1 MTRESGTSSKPS
13 YYEFFAG
20 GGMARAGLGAGW
32 TCLFANDFDAKKAES
47 YRRNW
52 GGEELF
58 VGDVAKVTTAQLPGR
73 ADLVWASFPCQDLSL
88 AGAGAG
94 LEGKRSGTF
103 WSFWSLMKALRAEG
117 RAPATIVLENVC
129 GALTSHGG
137 KDFESICKALAG
149 EGYRFGALVIDAAL
163 FLPQSRPRLFIVA
176 VREDVAVSS
185 ALAARHCEEAK
196 PTKQSSNPGAALDCF
211 ASLAMTGE
219 PPFFTRTLIAAFERL
234 PLALQAKW
242 LWWRL
247 PEPLTRNA
255 TLSQIVEDAPPDVA
269 WRSEEETRRLIDM
282 MSDAN
287 LAKVEEARRAG
298 RRMVG
303 TLYRRTRYEK
313 GVKIQRAE
321 ARFDDLA
328 GCLRT
333 PAGGSSR
340 QFVLVV
346 EKGLVRS
353 RLMSARETARLMGL
367 PDDYVLPQKYNE
379 AYHLTGDGVV
389 APVVRHIAA
398 HLIEPLLNA
407 GVLREAA

>member
-1 MTRESGTSSKPS
+1 MSNGRPA

-20 GGMARAGLGAGW
+20 GGMARAGLGPGW
-32 TCLFANDFDAKKAES
+32 TCLFANDVDAKKAES
-47 YRRNW
+47 YRLNW
-52 GGEELF
+52 GGDALH
-58 VGDVAKVTTAQLPGR
+58 VGDVKEITTAQLPGR

-94 LEGKRSGTF
+94 LKGARSGTF
-103 WSFWSLMKALRAEG
+103 WPFWALMTALCREG

-137 KDFESICKALAG
+137 KDFESICAALAA
-149 EGYRFGALVIDAAL
+149 EGYRFGALVVDAAL

-176 VREDVAVSS
+176 VREDVALPANLIGKVADGAFFSG
-185 ALAARHCEEAK
+185 ALQTA
-196 PTKQSSNPGAALDCF
+196 F
-211 ASLAMTGE
+211 A
-219 PPFFTRTLIAAFERL
+219 RL
-234 PLALQAKW
+234 PAELKAHW

-247 PEPLTRNA
+247 PEPLARNT
-255 TLSQIVEDAPPDVA
+255 TLAEIIDDAPSDVEWHGA
-269 WRSEEETRRLIDM
+269 AETEALIAK
-282 MSDAN
+282 MSDVN
-287 LAKVEEARRAG
+287 LAKVAQAKRAG
-298 RRMVG
+298 RKMVG
-303 TLYRRTRYEK
+303 TLYRRTRDVNGEK
-313 GVKIQRAE
+313 VQRAE
-321 ARFDDLA
+321 ARFDGVA

-346 EKGLVRS
+346 EKGRVRS

-367 PDDYVLPQKYNE
+367 PEDYRLPAAYSA

-398 HLIEPLLNA
+398 CLVEPLLRGGA
-407 GVLREAA
+407 VQEAA

>member
-1 MTRESGTSSKPS
+1 MSGKPAF
-13 YYEFFAG
+13 YEFFAG
-20 GGMARAGLGAGW
+20 GGMARAGLGPGW

-47 YRRNW
+47 YRLNW
-52 GGEELF
+52 GGDELH
-58 VGDVAKVTTAQLPGR
+58 VGDVAKITTAQLPGR

-94 LEGKRSGTF
+94 LKGERSGTF
-103 WSFWSLMKALRAEG
+103 WPFWSLMKALRAEG

-137 KDFESICKALAG
+137 KDFTSICEALAG

-176 VREDVAVSS
+176 VREDVAVPG
-185 ALAARHCEEAK
+185 ALATPARHCEEAK
-196 PTKQSSNPGAALDCF
+196 PTKQSSSRDEGPATTE
-211 ASLAMTGE
+211 ASL
-219 PPFFTRTLIAAFERL
+219 FFTRALVTAFERL
-234 PLALQAKW
+234 PARLKDNW

-247 PEPLTRNA
+247 PAPPLRNL
-255 TLSQIVEDAPPDVA
+255 TLAQVIEDAPRDVTWQSA
-269 WRSEEETRRLIDM
+269 AETQALIDM
-282 MSDAN
+282 MSDVN
-287 LAKVEEARRAG
+287 LAKIAAAKRAG

-303 TLYRRTRYEK
+303 TLYRRTRYQA
-313 GVKIQRAE
+313 GATVQRAE
-321 ARFDDLA
+321 ARFDDVA

-346 EKGLVRS
+346 DKGKVRS

-367 PDDYVLPQKYNE
+367 PDDYRLPARYND

-398 HLIEPLLNA
+398 TMIEPS
-407 GVLREAA
+407 